1 MDISIF
7 ELFFFLF
14 IACAWPISIRRV
26 VKNKSTKG
34 KSLLF
39 SCIVLLGYVFG
50 IAHKFLFDL
59 DYIVIVY
66 FLNVTLVTVDTI
78 VLLYTRHK
86 YERKA

>member
-1 MDISIF
+1 
-7 ELFFFLF
+7 LF

>member
-1 MDISIF
+1 M
-7 ELFFFLF
+7 F